1 MNSIAGFL
9 VVSMIFSNTAGI
21 GDTDNMPPPNQ
32 PVAQAT
38 ENLVVFE
45 ETDEEKQA
53 ELEKQKQLEQEA
65 LRLEEEA
72 KLLAEEAQR
81 IEKENANTKANE
93 VDFDYD
99 IASYTTNYSQ
109 SSSNANR
116 NFNMLLASDSIN
128 GIILKPGESFSYN
141 DVILSHRTAQRDYL
155 PAGVISNG
163 KIINATG
170 GGICQISSTLYNAA
184 MYSGMTITTRRN
196 HSLKVGYLPVGRD
209 ATASWGS
216 IDFCFRNDLDRPVK
230 IESSMADGV
239 IKIRFLSTGNP
250 NIGDIRI
257 VVTQSDGTYYLN
269 RYVNGVVDYT
279 ATSRYKG

>member
-1 MNSIAGFL
+1 MNSIAGIL
-9 VVSMIFSNTAGI
+9 VVSMLLGNTAGM
-21 GDTDNMPPPNQ
+21 GDTSNAPPQTQ
-32 PVAQAT
+32 PVTQAT

-45 ETDEEKQA
+45 ETEEEKQA
-53 ELEKQKQLEQEA
+53 ELEKQKKLEEEA
-65 LRLEEEA
+65 LRLEEET
-72 KLLAEEAQR
+72 KRLAEEKR
-81 IEKENANTKANE
+81 LEDEKAKSKANV
-93 VDFDYD
+93 VDFNYD

-128 GIILKPGESFSYN
+128 GIVIKPGEAFSYN
-141 DVILSHRTAQRDYL
+141 DVILSHRTPQRDYL
-155 PAGVISNG
+155 AAGVISDG
-163 KIINATG
+163 KIVNATG

-184 MYSGMTITTRRN
+184 LYSGMTITTRRN
-196 HSLKVGYLPVGRD
+196 HSLKVGYLPAGRD

-230 IESSMADGV
+230 IESVMANGV
-239 IKIRFLSTGNP
+239 IKIRFLSPGNP
-250 NIGDIRI
+250 NVGDIKI

-279 ATSRYKG
+279 ATSRYK